1 MVFILGPDVN
11 PRQVPSH
18 ISGGLVRVTRVTNFF
33 ILQICKNNIILV
45 KKIQWVLRRVLK
57 KIKKNFKKN
66 LDPHSFDQGFYIL
79 DVNFFFINLV
89 ICCHYLFLSIIRLV
103 KIIKL
108 C

>member
-11 PRQVPSH
+11 PGQVPSH

-57 KIKKNFKKN
+57 KIKKNLKKIWI
-66 LDPHSFDQGFYIL
+66 LILLIKVFISWMLIFFY
-79 DVNFFFINLV
+79 
-89 ICCHYLFLSIIRLV
+89 
-103 KIIKL
+103 
-108 C
+108 